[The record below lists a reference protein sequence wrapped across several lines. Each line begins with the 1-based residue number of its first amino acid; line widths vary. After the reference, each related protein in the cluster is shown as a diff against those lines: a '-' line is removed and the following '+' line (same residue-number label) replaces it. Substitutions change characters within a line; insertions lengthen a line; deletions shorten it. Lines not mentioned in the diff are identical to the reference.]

1 MHRSNVDYLI
11 QGSKARSG
19 FLALSFLLVMAGIVH
34 SEEALDVGELKTLM
48 AENPAVVFP
57 DVPALNVNTVA
68 IQNGDFTAPHI
79 PPVRTSNDGRVG
91 MYIKRLYGA
100 TRRFTLLRPEALDK
114 PFDQLPSGI
123 PAGLISD
130 FYDQDIG
137 YGHHATLCDGSSD
150 FADLSEQNA
159 SVNGIMNPRQCGS
172 NDCYNLSVIGNIAT
186 TENVTLTDGNIV
198 LKAGTRITRNEFVVE
213 VAAPKTQ
220 SANIV
225 NITHVRETR
234 SEFMPRVDAY
244 LEPMFTADGRVLVF
258 RMKSRFT
265 TQLNAS
271 QGGFQWIADD
281 GSVNTGTYDMVYA
294 VIPKSA
300 DACDVTQLQG
310 PFPVSH
316 APYHNLVNQTYGFA
330 QHPFRDTEGNNIE
343 DGAELKGTYPWID
356 RGGRNL
362 FFTAL
367 YSPLYYNT
375 GRIDPVVGGGIYAA
389 RYDARC
395 IDNCDEMVSQDT
407 FHTQGAI
414 VMGGWTKGKMVM
426 LDGAF
431 SNSDYGLA
439 VHPSAQRDL
448 ALYSDAEG
456 DKVWERV
463 GSIRD
468 TQAENLPLQGAK
480 NTSFMDSL
488 ENLFNGHENFLP
500 ATPRDV
506 VWRLSTGRGTADVAF
521 DDYINEHSIIVTNM
535 NASLTHDVGIEGEIP
550 TSYTR
555 NNINMRH
562 NDGFEH
568 FYTHGGK
575 GFTLAPRIQN
585 AATSLGS
592 SVPDYG
598 RTHGNIRIEPISKG
612 GITGKGLWLDGSS
625 GVSFYIN
632 EGLSQSRPGSEA
644 FVSVFV
650 DLRSR
655 DSEPKRLL
663 SFPDGSVLTISKNY
677 LRYLIASNGVEFE
690 AVLPDLSHDTNN
702 TDSDGWMHVALQ
714 FNADRS
720 AVDVFLNGYLL
731 AQWLTPTHTPLMQGE
746 LVLGALIEDSMGVRG
761 WLDEFK
767 VFSYRPDL
775 ESVCNHA
782 HGTLMGFE
790 KEEGS
795 PKWFEVAS
803 RYPQVSH
810 DIVSQA
816 LTQRQYTNHKLYAC
830 VHNYGNVIGTANA
843 LALERL
849 ANPLLMPLRQ
859 IIQFPEGPLYWDEP
873 RPDSLHN
880 SFCLECHF
888 ASTNFSPLSLQA
900 LVPVSN
906 LVLQH
911 DVRRQPMQPP
921 RAVMGHVAASLG
933 ACQYNFSLLGEP
945 VTLSDSCFLNR
956 QAPNVVSDITYRIIH
971 VASGNPIRVETWD
984 QGNGHDQQ
992 GYPVTLEPDGV
1003 DGCDGAECDFK
1014 VEDRNDG
1021 FQSINP
1027 TNDIITRPL
1036 GVLGMNFLLSQ
1047 GQENVSGMI
1056 LRRSARYIQNCPL
1069 GDCDFKIV
1077 SVGANRFRIEPEPGY
1092 SLTAYEYDT
1101 RIQIT
1106 NTEACQ
1112 WQKCDF
1118 EFVPLE

>member
-1 MHRSNVDYLI
+1 MRSSSMYYLLL
-11 QGSKARSG
+11 GA
-19 FLALSFLLVMAGIVH
+19 SFLLVIPWFVH
-34 SEEALDVGELKTLM
+34 SEGTANIDQGFKILV

-57 DVPALNVNTVA
+57 DVPALNINTVA

-100 TRRFTLLRPEALDK
+100 TRRFTLLRPETIDK
-114 PFDQLPSGI
+114 PFDQMLPGI
-123 PAGLISD
+123 PTGLLSD

-150 FADLSEQNA
+150 FVNLSEQNT
-159 SVNGIMNPRQCGS
+159 SVKGIENPRQCGS
-172 NDCYNLSVIGNIAT
+172 NDCYDLSVIGNIAT
-186 TENVTLTDGNIV
+186 TENITLMDGSTA
-198 LKAGTRITRNEFVVE
+198 LKAGMRITRNEFVVD
-213 VAAPKTQ
+213 VAAPKTP

-234 SEFMPRVDAY
+234 SDFMPRVDAY
-244 LEPMFTADGRVLVF
+244 LEPMFTGDGRVLVF

-265 TQLNAS
+265 PQLNAS
-271 QGGFQWIADD
+271 QGEFQWVADD

-294 VIPKSA
+294 VIPQSE
-300 DACDVTQLQG
+300 DPCDVTQLQG

-330 QHPFRDTEGNNIE
+330 QHPFRDTEGNKVA
-343 DGAELKGTYPWID
+343 DGVELKGTYPWID

-395 IDNCDEMVSQDT
+395 IDTCDEMVNQDT
-407 FHTQGAI
+407 FHTQGVV
-414 VMGGWTKGKMVM
+414 VMGAWTKGKMVM

-456 DKVWERV
+456 NKVWERV

-480 NTSFMDSL
+480 NTSFIDSL
-488 ENLFNGHENFLP
+488 EHLFNGHKNFLP
-500 ATPRDV
+500 ITPRDV
-506 VWRLSTGRGTADVAF
+506 VWRFSTGRGTADVAF

-550 TSYTR
+550 ISYTR
-555 NNINMRH
+555 NNTNMRH

-575 GFTLAPRIQN
+575 GFTLSPRIQN
-585 AATSLGS
+585 AATSLVS

-598 RTHGNIRIEPISKG
+598 RAHGNIRIEPIAKG
-612 GITGKGLWLDGSS
+612 GINGKGLWLDGSS
-625 GVSFYIN
+625 GVSFFIN

-644 FVSVFV
+644 FVSIFV

-655 DSEPKRLL
+655 DSEPKQLL
-663 SFPDGSVLTISKNY
+663 NFPDGSVLTLSKNH
-677 LRYLIASNGVEFE
+677 LRYLIGSNGAEFE
-690 AVLPDLSHDTNN
+690 TVLPNLPDDAIHN
-702 TDSDGWMHVALQ
+702 TDINSTGNEGWVHVALQ
-714 FNADRS
+714 FNANRS
-720 AVDVFLNGYLL
+720 AVDVFFNGYLL
-731 AQWLTPTHTPLMQGE
+731 TKWLTPIHTPLMEGE
-746 LVLGALIEDSMGVRG
+746 LVLGTLTENNMGMRG

-767 VFSYRPDL
+767 VFTYRPDL

-790 KEEGS
+790 KEQSS

-803 RYPQVSH
+803 SYPQVSH
-810 DIVSQA
+810 DIVSQE
-816 LTQRQYTNHKLYAC
+816 LTQSQHTNHKFYAC
-830 VHNYGNVIGTANA
+830 IHNYSNVGGTANGFT
-843 LALERL
+843 LERL

-859 IIQFPEGPLYWDEP
+859 AIQFPEGPLYWDQP
-873 RPDSLHN
+873 RPDSLN
-880 SFCLECHF
+880 NGFCLECH
-888 ASTNFSPLSLQA
+888 SVNTNFSPLSLQA
-900 LVPVSN
+900 LVPISN
-906 LVLQH
+906 LVVQH

-921 RAVMGHVAASLG
+921 RTVMGHAAASLE
-933 ACQYNFSLLGEP
+933 ACQYNFSLLDEP
-945 VTLSDSCFLNR
+945 ITLSDACFLNLS
-956 QAPNVVSDITYRIIH
+956 APVVASNITYRIIH

-992 GYPVTLEPDGV
+992 GYPVTLESAGV
-1003 DGCDGAECDFK
+1003 NACDGAECDFK
-1014 VEDRNDG
+1014 VEDRSDG

-1027 TNDIITRPL
+1027 TNGIITRPL
-1036 GVLGMNFLLSQ
+1036 GVLGMNHLLSQ
-1047 GQENVSGMI
+1047 DQGDVSGMI
-1056 LRRSARYIQNCPL
+1056 LRRSARYIENCPL
-1069 GDCDFKIV
+1069 GDCDFKMI

-1092 SLTAYEYDT
+1092 ALTTYDYDT

-1106 NTEACQ
+1106 NTESCEF
-1112 WQKCDF
+1112 QKCDF
-1118 EFVPLE
+1118 QFLPLE